1 METPPNSKQQV
12 ACIDPSINSSL
23 ASHVKG
29 LEIYARWDG
38 VQEHPVAVSILF
50 TIQAQPH
57 TQLQLFKTGDPS
69 VVSHTVRSVVP
80 NSATIRGVMPC
91 GSAAELKKL
100 QGDTLTTT
108 EAEDYVHAIGH
119 EACCKGDDVETL
131 PLQTLSSSVL
141 NRQASEAIPKG
152 EVLSNRLA
160 TTSNG
165 TPERQGSS
173 SDPRTS
179 RVLSGDENR
188 APDTPAISP
197 WNSPPLLSP
206 LPPTA
211 EDWSIE
217 RPRRFKVRSGRPR
230 LSGFA
235 ICEDQP
241 HPQTPTQKHCKPVV
255 CWSPSKQFESHTA
268 SGGRSPRLSSVPSSL
283 SLKKSQ
289 EASMCLAARSGNE
302 ASRYYGTLPL
312 SKPVLTRSLTMGS
325 SESSS
330 VTTAADLANTDDLP
344 LKRCVDSHNTTAAP
358 SYIMHHRELLEAVFL
373 SPVESPRLWVN
384 GIDCVD
390 DTWPAVPSI
399 VVADGDTSQFP
410 SPSSKDRQS
419 HHDTS
424 PETKLLEPAS
434 MLDLAA
440 ARNPTTVVVGN
451 ELYVY
456 FPREICPEAYSIEAD
471 LDILLSNPDCLGW
484 QEFKI
489 PGLPIELDTDG
500 RGFFQFRVMS
510 LPDDRPSMSPAQFD
524 SRKFSIV
531 HDVQQGHI
539 EGDFL
544 ISESFSL
551 RLRLQSDVRYI
562 REWNSNVAIY
572 SSLSHKNGQ
581 GTCMKNY
588 ANLTIEA
595 AEEDTFAS
603 RVNFSVLVRNGP
615 PSGGIYRLKSGQCSV
630 ELSPYEYT
638 VTDLDRTA
646 EIWIERDQRD
656 MEKPLRFEFTCLYP
670 SIQETTILMPVLF
683 PKFGK
688 VLSEKIWIFKPLP
701 PLVVHPIIRSFLSTW
716 AFSEQL
722 VGSKELLCFLRMKM
736 PPRYPNAL
744 SDDAVI
750 RLRSH
755 KPVSFAALEVP
766 DDFEQVE
773 ECSNTIPSLNYIVDM
788 VPRGQLECRMTF
800 DLEVGTQQQLLRIDA
815 LEWIPKSSSIN
826 RRICSPEQPCWW
838 EADDQLCLFKA
849 PWMAVGDM
857 LHIEMAFIMIG
868 RMDDSATKSDPFMKV
883 YGTLPR
889 ILDKVI
895 FGGNLVCNIDDAVLT
910 LVFNRDNVDD
920 EDIPFS
926 TRYRENSRR
935 LPLLQRGHRLELT
948 FKLRNPNWR
957 NPTKKPESSTR
968 ADKIRFSG
976 GIPLQPRTLRFDDE
990 VLGTSFSSDDSDA
1003 SSAVDEQLN
1012 IDREARIP
1020 GHHARSPDTTAGPAV
1035 RDEETRIDQA
1045 AEVTNGEDTSYTNDN
1060 TIEADAEVW
1069 RHWKQQLWG
1078 SDVSSSSSDESDDA
1092 PTDVDDDDDDEEE
1105 EEEDED
1111 PGAARWLCDGTLRAV
1126 DTFLYLADVAD
1137 VADVAD
1143 AAFGSLQRRSPMRFV
1158 MRYLILLL
1166 VCIAL
1171 RRSSPSRVDR
1181 LLLPGSNVPSS
1192 DVTGYYPTAA
1202 ADSGAFSLAHHGA
1215 SVLPVDLEAKG
1226 VDETGEEEGGEVVVP
1241 TGVESLRDRV
1251 DVWLGWR
1258 PVYD

>member
-1 METPPNSKQQV
+1 M
-12 ACIDPSINSSL
+12 
-23 ASHVKG
+23 
-29 LEIYARWDG
+29 
-38 VQEHPVAVSILF
+38 
-50 TIQAQPH
+50 
-57 TQLQLFKTGDPS
+57 
-69 VVSHTVRSVVP
+69 SHTVRFVVP
-80 NSATIRGVMPC
+80 NSAPIHGVMSG
-91 GSAAELKKL
+91 GSAAELRKL

-119 EACCKGDDVETL
+119 EACCKGHDVETL
-131 PLQTLSSSVL
+131 PLQALSSSVL

-152 EVLSNRLA
+152 EVLSNGLA

-165 TPERQGSS
+165 TPEERQGSS

-188 APDTPAISP
+188 APDRPAISP

-235 ICEDQP
+235 IYEDQP
-241 HPQTPTQKHCKPVV
+241 HAQTPTQKHCKPVMSR
-255 CWSPSKQFESHTA
+255 SPSKQSEIHTV
-268 SGGRSPRLSSVPSSL
+268 SGCRNPRLSSVPSSL

-289 EASMCLAARSGNE
+289 EASMGLAARSGNE

-312 SKPVLTRSLTMGS
+312 SKPVLTRSLTLGS
-325 SESSS
+325 SESSM
-330 VTTAADLANTDDLP
+330 VTTAADLANTDGLP
-344 LKRCVDSHNTTAAP
+344 FPRCVDSHNTAAAP
-358 SYIMHHRELLEAVFL
+358 SYITHHRELLEAVFL

-384 GIDCVD
+384 GIDYAD

-399 VVADGDTSQFP
+399 VGDTSQFP
-410 SPSSKDRQS
+410 SPSSKDTQS

-424 PETKLLEPAS
+424 PETKLLEPPS
-434 MLDLAA
+434 TLDLAA
-440 ARNPTTVVVGN
+440 ARNPTTVIVGN

-456 FPREICPEAYSIEAD
+456 FPREIYPEAYSIEAD

-510 LPDDRPSMSPAQFD
+510 LPDDRPSIPPAQFD

-562 REWNSNVAIY
+562 REWNSDVAIY
-572 SSLSHKNGQ
+572 SSLSHKNGR

-595 AEEDTFAS
+595 AEEDTFAN
-603 RVNFSVLVRNGP
+603 RVTFSVLVRNGP
-615 PSGGIYRLKSGQCSV
+615 PSGGIYRLKSGQCSI
-630 ELSPYEYT
+630 ELLPYVYT

-646 EIWIERDQRD
+646 EIWIERDHRD
-656 MEKPLRFEFTCLYP
+656 MEKPLRFEFTCMYP

-701 PLVVHPIIRSFLSTW
+701 PLVVQPIIRSFLSTW
-716 AFSEQL
+716 TFSEQL

-755 KPVSFAALEVP
+755 NPVSFAALEVP

-788 VPRGQLECRMTF
+788 VPRSQLECRMTF

-815 LEWIPKSSSIN
+815 LEWVPKSSSIN
-826 RRICSPEQPCWW
+826 RRICSSEQPCWW
-838 EADDQLCLFKA
+838 EADDQLCLLKA
-849 PWMAVGDM
+849 PWMMAGDM

-868 RMDDSATKSDPFMKV
+868 RMDDPATKSDPFMKV

-895 FGGNLVCNIDDAVLT
+895 FGGNLVCNIDGAVIT
-910 LVFNRDNVDD
+910 LVFNQDNVDD

-926 TRYRENSRR
+926 TRYGENSKR
-935 LPLLQRGHRLELT
+935 LPLLQRGHKLELT
-948 FKLRNPNWR
+948 FKLRNPIWR

-1012 IDREARIP
+1012 IDHGARIS
-1020 GHHARSPDTTAGPAV
+1020 GHHARSPETTAGPAV

-1045 AEVTNGEDTSYTNDN
+1045 AEVTNGEDASHTNDN
-1060 TIEADAEVW
+1060 TINADAEVW
-1069 RHWKQQLWG
+1069 QHWKQQLWG
-1078 SDVSSSSSDESDDA
+1078 SDVSSSSSGESDDA
-1092 PTDVDDDDDDEEE
+1092 PTGVEDDDDDEEE
-1105 EEEDED
+1105 EDEDED
-1111 PGAARWLCDGTLRAV
+1111 PGAARWLCDGTLRAF
-1126 DTFLYLADVAD
+1126 DTFVYL
-1137 VADVAD
+1137 ADVAD
-1143 AAFGSLQRRSPMRFV
+1143 AAFGSLRRRSPMRFV
-1158 MRYLILLL
+1158 IRYLVLLL

-1171 RRSSPSRVDR
+1171 QWQSFFLVDR
-1181 LLLPGSNVPSS
+1181 LLLPGSDVPSS
-1192 DVTGYYPTAA
+1192 DVVTDCYPPAT
-1202 ADSGAFSLAHHGA
+1202 ADSGGIAAAHHPA

-1226 VDETGEEEGGEVVVP
+1226 LDETHEGEGDVAR

-1251 DVWLGWR
+1251 DMWLGWR